1 MLKSDGKT
9 IIMNEY
15 DYGLDLPFKLSGDV
29 LITDKIVFSI
39 KKNIYQEEKII
50 RKEFNDL
57 ANEDGKIVFV
67 LSFTEDE
74 TKLLHQEIIFIWY
87 INVGIA
93 KCITL
98 LLKMVTCLRKFETD
112 ALINKVKKELIY
124 NSFLIFI
131 IKYRFTC

>member
-29 LITDKIVFSI
+29 LWADKIVFSI

-57 ANEDGKIVFV
+57 VNEDEKIVFV

-74 TKLLHQEIIFIWY
+74 IKLLPSGNYIYMIIQY
-87 INVGIA
+87 LR
-93 KCITL
+93 CS
-98 LLKMVTCLRKFETD
+98 LKM
-112 ALINKVKKELIY
+112 
-124 NSFLIFI
+124 
-131 IKYRFTC
+131 